1 MCGIVGYIGKKDA
14 IKTALEGLKRLEYR
28 GYDSAGIAAV
38 GSGGGAFIQREVG
51 KISALEK
58 KLKNLPQSRLAIAHT
73 RWATHGEP
81 SVSNAHPHAD
91 CGNKIYVVH
100 NGIIENHDKIR
111 EALIREGH
119 VFRSE
124 TDTEVLTHLIER
136 CLAFGACDLQTAVA
150 QALRHVVG
158 TFGIAVFSLD
168 EPNTLIGA
176 RRGSPLLLGVGKNEF
191 IVASDAAAVLKHT
204 RRVIYLNDNEM
215 AVLTPKSKKIFNIL
229 RTGRNTDK
237 PLKKEVKMIDWSLE
251 DAEKGE
257 FSHFMQK
264 EIYEIPQV
272 IENALRGRAQAKEG
286 QVKLGGLDSV
296 QEKLGGI
303 KRAVIVACGTSYY
316 AGLIGKY
323 LFEKFANLPTEVIYS
338 SEFRYHP
345 PIIDKETAVFAV
357 SQSGETADTLEAV
370 REAKKTGAL
379 ALGIV
384 NVVGSSIAREVH
396 AGIYNHAGPEIAV
409 ASTKAF
415 VSQLAVLT
423 LIAVYFG
430 RMRDF
435 ISQESAGELLKELL
449 ALPSKARKILASGE
463 KIRRLA
469 KSYSKYDNFM
479 YLGRKYNWPVSLEG
493 ALKLKEIS
501 YVHAEGYPAG
511 EMKHGPIALV
521 DSNFPAMVISPRDS
535 VYEKTI
541 SNLQELKAR
550 KAKIIAL
557 VTDGDEEIKKYAHHI
572 ITIPQ
577 TREELSPILSV
588 IPLQLFAY
596 HMAVLKGR
604 DVDKPRNLAKSVTV
618 E

>member
-1 MCGIVGYIGKKDA
+1 MCGIVGYIGKKNA
-14 IKTALEGLKRLEYR
+14 IQIALEGLKRLEYR

-38 GSGGGAFIQREVG
+38 DSGGEAFMQREVG
-51 KISALEK
+51 KISELEK
-58 KLKNLPQSRLAIAHT
+58 KIKNLPQSSLAIAHT

-91 CGNKIYVVH
+91 CSNRIFVVH

-111 EALIREGH
+111 EALMREGH

-136 CLAFGACDLQTAVA
+136 CLAFGAPTLQTAVA

-168 EPNTLIGA
+168 EPRTLIGA

-191 IVASDAAAVLKHT
+191 IIASDAAAVLKRT
-204 RRVIYLNDNEM
+204 RKVIYLNDNEM
-215 AVLTPKSKKIFNIL
+215 AVLSPKSKKIFNIL
-229 RTGRNTDK
+229 RTSSKSGK

-257 FSHFMQK
+257 FNHFMEK
-264 EIYEIPQV
+264 EIHEIPQV
-272 IENALRGRAQAKEG
+272 IENALRGRALAKEG
-286 QVKLGGLDSV
+286 RAKLGGLDSA
-296 QEKLGGI
+296 QERLGGI
-303 KRAVIVACGTSYY
+303 KRAVIAACGTSYY

-323 LFEKFANLPTEVIYS
+323 LFEKLANLPTEVVYG

-345 PIIDKETAVFAV
+345 PIMDKETAMFAI

-379 ALGIV
+379 TLGIV

-415 VSQLAVLT
+415 VSQIAVLI
-423 LIAVYFG
+423 LAAVYFG
-430 RMRDF
+430 RMRNF
-435 ISQESAGELLKELL
+435 LNQESASDLLKELL
-449 ALPSKARKILASGE
+449 ALPSKARKILASDR
-463 KIRRLA
+463 KIRKLA
-469 KSYSKYDNFM
+469 KSYSKYNNFL

-521 DSNFPAMVISPRDS
+521 DSDFPAMVVVLKDS

-557 VTDGDEEIKKYAHHI
+557 ATEGDEDIKKYAHHV